1 MSMNLIIVDQFLVLP
16 DNMRQDQHGKHF
28 EQPVRITKDAGGWE
42 ERTYVNQSDSTEWTD
57 INGTLEIEKVDTDN
71 YNKKLSGVT
80 FDISGLG
87 QHTTDANGR
96 IYLENIRPGT
106 YSVREISN
114 TNYGYLAVSSDI
126 ININTVSDNIGV
138 TTGQYRTP
146 IEKNIKVTGNLVIE
160 KTSKE
165 SGKPLEDFSFKLRD
179 SKGRYIIAKTG
190 EKKEKRDKVKEY
202 ILLTDIETT
211 NDINQATEFITDS
224 KGHIEIYNLL
234 IDTYTIMEV
243 SVGADKREENRY
255 FDVDDNYITWS
266 SNVNDNKWS
275 NSVNNNGT
283 KNLPKVK
290 ITRQKSQDTEKIG
303 GPADKISIKNE
314 RKYIDIK
321 GLVWEDLPDGKKTI
335 RNFVYN
341 TKTQDTDDTKDRLLG
356 NVTVNL
362 KSIDQNGNV
371 EIVKNIK
378 ANTKDGV
385 KDVDGTID
393 TGIEGSGDE
402 YYGKYEFRNVL
413 IRDLD
418 KYYIE
423 FVYNGLS
430 YKAIDLA
437 NGSYQELK
445 NGYLAEATLNTSK
458 AIEENVWQTKFENNS
473 RTFFNNKYQVIENN
487 KAKGDVGE
495 LEMSYDFANRVSTL
509 NFEGNPKYG
518 YSGARF
524 PINYTKDQYL
534 MSPNNKSEGKETT
547 NTRKAYN
554 GGLDQ
559 IKSKQE
565 IREKDIKVINNVNL
579 GLYEREQPDLGI
591 NGKYNVE
598 TNQAEYGKQLDNV
611 KIKINGYNHIY
622 KYESRYLNA
631 GDYQGGFNV
640 GVKFENRRG
649 AQPYTR
655 AIYKADVEFESAD
668 KNRELE
674 VYLTYK
680 IILNNNSANL
690 KAQINEIVDYYDS
703 RYIKEEIKVGTQLS
717 DVADPTNPDPNKEIK
732 ITEFGTSVN
741 GYNKI
746 VIDTSKLGYI
756 EKQSAC
762 KDYVYVQFKL
772 NKEAVVEILCDGDIK
787 NIRNGIEA
795 PENKLLKNIVEI
807 KSYSIQD
814 QTGAVYAGIDQNS
827 NPENCKP
834 GDDTT
839 YEDDTDYS
847 PAVKLAVAKNNR
859 TINGLAYEDKE
870 NLNNNIRQ
878 GNGSYNTSEGDRPL
892 KGVVVQLQ
900 RRDYDDMGKWKTIKE
915 TGAEGTKADGTFQ
928 FEDFAAGDYQLTY
941 KWDNSNDNKHGT
953 SAIHPNILVQNYKA
967 TIFDENAHKL
977 NATTYGNEERAEKY
991 YWYREGNRLSDAKDN
1006 YETRKQIDSEISTF
1020 RYNTENEVNRSGTNS
1035 MTSATPEIPIGVE
1048 YADVISTSV
1057 FGDEYKYDVT
1067 NIDFGIVERPL
1078 QNYKLTKNIDHI
1090 KVTLPNGQ
1098 VLVDA
1103 DVIVEPAGI
1112 GRDGRMTY
1120 SMKLEGVTNF
1130 LKPLPRMGSRFLTG
1144 KSNEA
1149 GYPNGSIEL
1158 EIDNEIVQGS
1168 TLEIT
1173 YKINIENTSELDY
1186 NNQDFYE
1193 HGTNA
1198 TTDYKKDVI
1207 RITPSKV
1214 IDYLDKEWAVDET
1227 IQTNSE
1233 TWKKKSQEALQAGRD
1248 SDDEFPVSPDV
1259 YTKEGSELRDRII
1272 LYSDKLSKD
1281 GISLVPNDPTSRT
1294 GTQDNSLKE
1303 YGQGGKEDKRLTLV
1317 ATKVLTT
1324 IDSSDVVL
1332 ANETEIIEIQR
1343 PGGGVPE
1350 ENIEG
1355 KTLVEGKETKPNIN
1369 ERKRIIPGNF
1379 VPGSGWQIEPDDDK
1393 SETFFMTPNTGEDLN
1408 YALPISIGVGALV
1421 ILALGIIMIIKLLRM
1436 GKKTT
1441 E

>member
-1 MSMNLIIVDQFLVLP
+1 
-16 DNMRQDQHGKHF
+16 
-28 EQPVRITKDAGGWE
+28 
-42 ERTYVNQSDSTEWTD
+42 
-57 INGTLEIEKVDTDN
+57 
-71 YNKKLSGVT
+71 
-80 FDISGLG
+80 
-87 QHTTDANGR
+87 
-96 IYLENIRPGT
+96 
-106 YSVREISN
+106 
-114 TNYGYLAVSSDI
+114 
-126 ININTVSDNIGV
+126 
-138 TTGQYRTP
+138 
-146 IEKNIKVTGNLVIE
+146 
-160 KTSKE
+160 
-165 SGKPLEDFSFKLRD
+165 
-179 SKGRYIIAKTG
+179 
-190 EKKEKRDKVKEY
+190 
-202 ILLTDIETT
+202 
-211 NDINQATEFITDS
+211 
-224 KGHIEIYNLL
+224 
-234 IDTYTIMEV
+234 MEV

-275 NSVNNNGT
+275 NSVNSNGT
-283 KNLPKVK
+283 RNLPKVK

-321 GLVWEDLPDGKKTI
+321 GLVWEDMIDGKQAI
-335 RNFVYN
+335 RNYVYN
-341 TKTQDTDDTKDRLLG
+341 TKTQGTDDTRDKLLG

-430 YKAIDLA
+430 YKAIDLK
-437 NGSYQELK
+437 NGSYSDLK
-445 NGYLAEATLNTSK
+445 NGYLAEATSNTSK
-458 AIEENVWQTKFENNS
+458 AIEENVWETKFEANS
-473 RTFFNNKYQVIENN
+473 REFFNNKYKVITNN
-487 KAKGDVGE
+487 HADGDVGG
-495 LEMSYDFANRVSTL
+495 LDVSYDFANHVSTL

-524 PINYTKDQYL
+524 PVNYTKDQYL
-534 MSPNNKSEGKETT
+534 MTPNDEKVNGKQTT

-591 NGKYNVE
+591 NGKYNE
-598 TNQAEYGKQLDNV
+598 KTKSYEYGKQLDNA

-622 KYESRYLNA
+622 KYETRHLNE
-631 GDYQGGFNV
+631 GDYEGGFNV

-655 AIYKADVEFESAD
+655 AIYKADVEFETPD
-668 KNRELE
+668 KSRELE

-690 KAQINEIVDYYDS
+690 KTQINEIVDYYDA

-717 DVADPTNPDPNKEIK
+717 DVADPINPNPNKEIK

-756 EKQSAC
+756 DKQSAC

-772 NKEAVVEILCDGDIK
+772 NKEAVVEILCDGDIS
-787 NIRNGIEA
+787 NIKNGIQA
-795 PENKLLKNIVEI
+795 PENKLLKNVVEI

-814 QTGAVYAGIDQNS
+814 QTGAVYAGIDRNS

-859 TINGLAYEDKE
+859 TLNGLVFEDKAD
-870 NLNNNIRQ
+870 LNDKNIRQ
-878 GNGSYNTSEGDRPL
+878 GNGSYNQGEGDRPL

-915 TGAEGTKADGTFQ
+915 TGAKGTKDDGTFQ
-928 FEDFAAGDYQLTY
+928 FEDFAAGDYQVTY
-941 KWDNSNDNKHGT
+941 KWENSNDYNKHGT
-953 SAIHPNILVQNYKA
+953 SAIHPSILVQNYKA
-967 TIFDENAHKL
+967 TIFDEGAHKQ

-991 YWYREGNRLSDAKDN
+991 YWYRENNRLSDAKDN
-1006 YETRKQIDSEISTF
+1006 YETRTQIDSEISTF
-1020 RYNTENEVNRSGTNS
+1020 RYNTETDGIKTNS

-1057 FGDEYKYDVT
+1057 FGDEYKYDIT

-1078 QNYKLTKNIDHI
+1078 QNYKLTKNIDHV

-1103 DVIVEPAGI
+1103 DVIIKPAGI
-1112 GRDGRMTY
+1112 GTDGRIQY
-1120 SMKLEGVTNF
+1120 SMGLEGVTNF
-1130 LKPLPRMGSRFLTG
+1130 LKPLPRVGSRFLTG

-1158 EIDNEIVQGS
+1158 EIDNEVIQGS

-1173 YKINIENTSELDY
+1173 YKVNIENTSELDY
-1186 NNQDFYE
+1186 ANQDFYE

-1198 TTDYKKDVI
+1198 TTNYKKDVI

-1214 IDYLDKEWAVDET
+1214 IDYLDKEWAVDDT
-1227 IQTNSE
+1227 INGE
-1233 TWKKKSQEALQAGRD
+1233 TWKKKSQEALQAGKD
-1248 SDDEFPVSPDV
+1248 SEDEFPVNPDV
-1259 YTKEGSELRDRII
+1259 YTKQDSELKDRII
-1272 LYSDKLSKD
+1272 LYTDKLSRD

-1303 YGQGGKEDKRLTLV
+1303 YGTTKEDKRLTLV

-1324 IDSSDVVL
+1324 IDSTDVVL

-1350 ENIEG
+1350 ENIER
-1355 KTLVEGKETKPNIN
+1355 KTLVEGKETKPNTN

-1393 SETFFMTPNTGEDLN
+1393 SETFFITPNTGEDLN
-1408 YALPISIGVGALV
+1408 YVIPISIGIGALV
-1421 ILALGIIMIIKLLRM
+1421 ILASGIIMIIKLLRM
-1436 GKKTT
+1436 DKKKT

>member
-1 MSMNLIIVDQFLVLP
+1 MC
-16 DNMRQDQHGKHF
+16 
-28 EQPVRITKDAGGWE
+28 ITKDGGSSQWSE
-42 ERTYVNQSDSTEWTD
+42 YFNQSDYTEWTD
-57 INGTLEIEKVDTDN
+57 INGTLEIEKVDADN
-71 YNKKLSGVT
+71 YDKKLSGVT
-80 FDISGLG
+80 FEISGLG

-106 YSVREISN
+106 YSIKEISN
-114 TNYGYLAVSSDI
+114 SNYGYLATSSDI
-126 ININTVSDNIGV
+126 INIDTVSDNIGV
-138 TTGQYRTP
+138 ATGQYRTP
-146 IEKNIKVTGNLVIE
+146 IEKNVKLTGNLVIE

-165 SGKPLEDFSFKLRD
+165 SGKLLEDFSFKLMD

-190 EKKEKRDKVKEY
+190 ADKKKRDKVKEY
-202 ILLTDIETT
+202 ILLTDIEKTT
-211 NDINQATEFITDS
+211 NENEATEFITDS

-234 IDTYTIMEV
+234 IDTYTIKEV

-266 SNVNDNKWS
+266 SNANGNKWS
-275 NSVNNNGT
+275 NSVNSNGT

-290 ITRQKSQDTEKIG
+290 ITRQKSQDTERIG

-321 GLVWEDLPDGKKTI
+321 GLVWEDMIDGKQAI
-335 RNFVYN
+335 RNYVYN
-341 TKTQDTDDTKDRLLG
+341 TKTQGTDDTRDKLLG

-362 KSIDQNGNV
+362 KSINENGQV

-378 ANTKDGV
+378 AKTKDGI
-385 KDVDGTID
+385 KNVDGTID

-430 YKAIDLA
+430 YKAIDLK
-437 NGSYQELK
+437 NGSYSDLK
-445 NGYLAEATLNTSK
+445 NGYLAEATSNTSK
-458 AIEENVWQTKFENNS
+458 AIEENVWETKFEANS
-473 RTFFNNKYQVIENN
+473 REFFNNKYKVITNN
-487 KAKGDVGE
+487 HANGDVGE
-495 LEMSYDFANRVSTL
+495 LEMSYDFANHVSTL
-509 NFEGNPKYG
+509 KFEGNPKYG

-524 PINYTKDQYL
+524 PVNYTKEQYL
-534 MSPNNKSEGKETT
+534 MTPNDEKVNGKQTT

-591 NGKYNVE
+591 NGKYNE
-598 TNQAEYGKQLDNV
+598 KTKSYEYGKQLDNA

-622 KYESRYLNA
+622 KYETRHLNE

-655 AIYKADVEFESAD
+655 AIYKADVEFETPD
-668 KNRELE
+668 KSRELE

-690 KAQINEIVDYYDS
+690 KAQINEIVDYYDA

-717 DVADPTNPDPNKEIK
+717 DVADPINPNPNKEIK

-756 EKQSAC
+756 DKQSAC

-772 NKEAVVEILCDGDIK
+772 NKEAVVEILCDGDIS
-787 NIRNGIEA
+787 NIKNGIQA
-795 PENKLLKNIVEI
+795 PENKLLKNVVEI

-814 QTGAVYAGIDQNS
+814 QTGAVYAGIDRNS

-859 TINGLAYEDKE
+859 TLNGLVFEDKAD
-870 NLNNNIRQ
+870 LNDKNIRQ
-878 GNGSYNTSEGDRPL
+878 GNGSYNQEEGDRPL

-915 TGAEGTKADGTFQ
+915 TGAEGTKDDGTKDDGTFQ
-928 FEDFAAGDYQLTY
+928 FEDFAAGDYQVTY
-941 KWDNSNDNKHGT
+941 KWENSKDYNKHET
-953 SAIHPNILVQNYKA
+953 SAIHPSILVQNYKA
-967 TIFDENAHKL
+967 TIFDEGAHKR
-977 NATTYGNEERAEKY
+977 NAETYGNEERAEKY
-991 YWYREGNRLSDAKDN
+991 YWYRENNRLSDAKDN
-1006 YETRKQIDSEISTF
+1006 YETRTQIDSEISTF
-1020 RYNTENEVNRSGTNS
+1020 RYNTETDGIKTNS

-1057 FGDEYKYDVT
+1057 FGDEYKYDIT

-1078 QNYKLTKNIDHI
+1078 QNYKLTKNVDHI
-1090 KVTLPNGQ
+1090 KLTLQNGQ
-1098 VLVDA
+1098 ILVDA
-1103 DVIVEPAGI
+1103 DVIIKPDGI
-1112 GRDGRMTY
+1112 GTDRRMQY
-1120 SMKLEGVTNF
+1120 SMGLEGVTNF
-1130 LKPLPRMGSRFLTG
+1130 LKPLSRVGSRFLTG

-1158 EIDNEIVQGS
+1158 EIDNEVIQGS

-1186 NNQDFYE
+1186 ANQDFYE

-1198 TTDYKKDVI
+1198 TTNYKKDVI

-1214 IDYLDKEWAVDET
+1214 IDYLDKEWSVDEN
-1227 IQTNSE
+1227 NSE
-1233 TWKKKSQEALQAGRD
+1233 NAGTWKKETEEVLKAGRD
-1248 SDDEFPVSPDV
+1248 DTDEVPVNASIYNDSN
-1259 YTKEGSELRDRII
+1259 SELKDRII
-1272 LYSDKLSKD
+1272 LYSKKLEED
-1281 GISLVPNDPTSRT
+1281 GIALAP
-1294 GTQDNSLKE
+1294 GEALKVSE
-1303 YGQGGKEDKRLTLV
+1303 EDDKRLTLV

-1324 IDSSDVVL
+1324 INSTDVVL
-1332 ANETEIIEIQR
+1332 ENETEVIEVQR

-1355 KTLVEGKETKPNIN
+1355 KTLIEETGRRDEKLQQ
-1369 ERKRIIPGNF
+1369 RKRIIPGNF
-1379 VPGSGWQIEPDDDK
+1379 VPGSGWQVEPDDDK
-1393 SETFFMTPNTGEDLN
+1393 AETFFITPNTGEDLN
-1408 YALPISIGVGALV
+1408 YVVPISIGIGALV
-1421 ILALGIIMIIKLLRM
+1421 ILGVGIVLIIKFVWID
-1436 GKKTT
+1436 KKK
-1441 E
+1441 EDLE

>member
-1 MSMNLIIVDQFLVLP
+1 MIEEKFLEQMYIIQSQLG
-16 DNMRQDQHGKHF
+16 RRF
-28 EQPVRITKDAGGWE
+28 EQPVRITQDAGGWE
-42 ERTYVNQSDSTEWTD
+42 EITYVNQSDTAEWTD
-57 INGTLEIEKVDTDN
+57 INGTLEIEKVDADN
-71 YNKKLSGVT
+71 YDKKLRGVT

-106 YSVREISN
+106 YSIKEISN
-114 TNYGYLAVSSDI
+114 SNYGYLATSSDI
-126 ININTVSDNIGV
+126 INIDTVSDNIGV

-146 IEKNIKVTGNLVIE
+146 IEKNVKVTGNLVIE

-165 SGKPLEDFSFKLRD
+165 SGKLLEDFSFKLMD

-190 EKKEKRDKVKEY
+190 ADKRKRDKVKEY
-202 ILLTDIETT
+202 ILLTDIEKTT
-211 NDINQATEFITDS
+211 NENEATEFITDS

-234 IDTYTIMEV
+234 IDTYTIKEV
-243 SVGADKREENRY
+243 SVGAEKREENRY

-266 SNVNDNKWS
+266 SNVNGNKWS
-275 NSVNNNGT
+275 NSVNSNGT

-321 GLVWEDLPDGKKTI
+321 GLVWEDMVDGKESV
-335 RNFVYN
+335 RNYLYN
-341 TKTQDTDDTKDRLLG
+341 TKTEGTDDTRDKLLG

-362 KSIDQNGNV
+362 KSIDQNGKV

-378 ANTKDGV
+378 AKTKDGI

-393 TGIEGSGDE
+393 TGDEGSGDE

-430 YKAIDLA
+430 YKAIELKS
-437 NGSYQELK
+437 GSYNDLK
-445 NGYLAEATLNTSK
+445 NSYLAEATPNTSK
-458 AIEENVWQTKFENNS
+458 AIEENVWGTNFETNS
-473 RTFFNNKYQVIENN
+473 REFFNNKYKVITNN
-487 KAKGDVGE
+487 HADGDVGG
-495 LEMSYDFANRVSTL
+495 LDVLYDFANRVSTL
-509 NFEGNPKYG
+509 NFEGSPKYG

-524 PINYTKDQYL
+524 PVNYTKDQYL
-534 MSPNNKSEGKETT
+534 MTPNDEKVNGKQTT

-579 GLYEREQPDLGI
+579 GLYERERPDLGI
-591 NGKYNVE
+591 NGAYNKE
-598 TNQAEYGKQLDNV
+598 THTYEYGKQLDNV

-622 KYESRYLNA
+622 KYATRHVNE
-631 GDYQGGFNV
+631 GDYEGGFNV
-640 GVKFENRRG
+640 GVKFQERRG

-655 AIYKADVEFESAD
+655 AIYKADIEFETPD

-680 IILNNNSANL
+680 IILNNNSSNL
-690 KAQINEIVDYYDS
+690 KAQINEIVDYYDA

-717 DVADPTNPDPNKEIK
+717 DVADPTNPNPNKEIK
-732 ITEFGTSVN
+732 ITEFGSSVN

-756 EKQSAC
+756 EPQSAC
-762 KDYVYVQFKL
+762 KDHVYVQFKL
-772 NKEAVVEILCDGDIK
+772 NKAAVVEILCDGDIN
-787 NIRNGIEA
+787 NIRNGIQA
-795 PENKLLKNIVEI
+795 PENKLLKNVVEI

-814 QTGAVYAGIDQNS
+814 RTGAVYAGIDQNS
-827 NPENCKP
+827 NPENSRP

-859 TINGLAYEDKE
+859 TINGLVYEDKADS
-870 NLNNNIRQ
+870 NNNIRQ
-878 GNGSYNTSEGDRPL
+878 GNGSYNQGEGDRPL

-900 RRDYDDMGKWKTIKE
+900 RRDYDDMGQWKTIKE
-915 TGAEGTKADGTFQ
+915 TGPEGTKDNGTFQ
-928 FEDFAAGDYQLTY
+928 FEDFAAGDYQVTY
-941 KWDNSNDNKHGT
+941 KWDNSDNNKHGT
-953 SAIHPNILVQNYKA
+953 SAIHPSILVQNYKA

-977 NATTYGNEERAEKY
+977 EATTYGNEERAEKY
-991 YWYREGNRLSDAKDN
+991 YWYRADNRLSDAKDN
-1006 YETRKQIDSEISTF
+1006 YETRKQIDKEISTF
-1020 RYNTENEVNRSGTNS
+1020 RYNTETAGIKTNS

-1057 FGDEYKYDVT
+1057 LGDEYKYDVT

-1078 QNYKLTKNIDHI
+1078 QNYKLTKNIDHV

-1103 DVIVEPAGI
+1103 DVIIDLVKDDRGELVLDK
-1112 GRDGRMTY
+1112 GRRQY
-1120 SMKLEGVTNF
+1120 SMRLAGQDNF
-1130 LKPLPRMGSRFLTG
+1130 LKKLQPQSSRFVTG
-1144 KSNEA
+1144 KSDDT
-1149 GYPNGSIEL
+1149 GYPNGAIQL
-1158 EIDNEIVQGS
+1158 EIDNEVIQGS

-1173 YKINIENTSELDY
+1173 YKVNIENTSELDY
-1186 NNQDFYE
+1186 ANQDFYE

-1214 IDYLDKEWAVDET
+1214 IDYLDKEWAVDDT
-1227 IQTNSE
+1227 INGE
-1233 TWKKKSQEALQAGRD
+1233 TWKKKSQEALQAGKD
-1248 SDDEFPVSPDV
+1248 SEDEFPVNPDV
-1259 YTKEGSELRDRII
+1259 YTKEDSELRDRII
-1272 LYSDKLSKD
+1272 LYSDKLSRD
-1281 GISLVPNDPTSRT
+1281 GISLAPNDPTSRT

-1303 YGQGGKEDKRLTLV
+1303 YGTRKEDKRLTLV

-1324 IDSSDVVL
+1324 IDSTDVVL

-1355 KTLVEGKETKPNIN
+1355 KKFDEGKETKPNTN

-1408 YALPISIGVGALV
+1408 YVVPISIGVGALV
-1421 ILALGIIMIIKLLRM
+1421 ILAVGVIMIIKLLRM
-1436 GKKTT
+1436 GKK
-1441 E
+1441 ESE

>member
-1 MSMNLIIVDQFLVLP
+1 MGPPDEDGWQDVDYQQPIYLTSEEVLSE
-16 DNMRQDQHGKHF
+16 KHEYF
-28 EQPVRITKDAGGWE
+28 
-42 ERTYVNQSDSTEWTD
+42 NQSDYTEWTD
-57 INGTLEIEKVDTDN
+57 INGTLEIEKVDADN
-71 YNKKLSGVT
+71 YDKKLSGVT
-80 FDISGLG
+80 FNISGLG
-87 QHTTDANGR
+87 QYTTDANGR
-96 IYLENIRPGT
+96 IYIENIRPGT
-106 YSVREISN
+106 YSIEETSN
-114 TNYGYLAVSSDI
+114 TNYGYLATSSDI
-126 ININTVSDNIGV
+126 INITTVSDNIGV

-165 SGKPLEDFSFKLRD
+165 SGKKLEDFSFKLID

-190 EKKEKRDKVKEY
+190 ENNKRDKVKEY
-202 ILLTDIETT
+202 IVLTDVEKTT
-211 NDINQATEFITDS
+211 NENEATEFITDS

-234 IDTYTIMEV
+234 IDTYTIKEV

-266 SNVNDNKWS
+266 SNVNNNKWS
-275 NSVNNNGT
+275 NSVNSNGT

-290 ITRQKSQDTEKIG
+290 VTRQKSQDTEKIG

-321 GLVWEDLPDGKKTI
+321 GLVWEDLPDKKGVTGEEEQTD
-335 RNFVYN
+335 RNFIYKTP
-341 TKTQDTDDTKDRLLG
+341 TKGIADTKDRLLG

-362 KSIDQNGNV
+362 KSIDQNGKV
-371 EIVKNIK
+371 ELVKNIK
-378 ANTKDGV
+378 AKTKDGI

-393 TGIEGSGDE
+393 TGVEGSGDE

-437 NGSYQELK
+437 NGSYKDLK
-445 NGYLAEATLNTSK
+445 NGYLAEATPNTSK
-458 AIEENVWQTKFENNS
+458 AIEENVWGTKFENNS
-473 RTFFNNKYQVIENN
+473 RTFFNNKYQIIENN

-495 LEMSYDFANRVSTL
+495 LAMSYDFAKHASTL
-509 NFEGNPKYG
+509 NFEGTPKYG

-534 MSPNNKSEGKETT
+534 MSPNNKSQGKETT

-591 NGKYNVE
+591 NGKYNE
-598 TNQAEYGKQLDNV
+598 KTNQAEYGKQLDNV

-622 KYESRYLNA
+622 RYESRYLNA
-631 GDYQGGFNV
+631 GDYEGGFNV
-640 GVKFENRRG
+640 GVKFEERRK

-655 AIYKADVEFESAD
+655 AIYKADVEFETAD

-680 IILNNNSANL
+680 IILNNKSTNL
-690 KAQINEIVDYYDS
+690 KAKINEIVDYYDA
-703 RYIKEEIKVGTQLS
+703 RYIKEEIKVGTKLS

-756 EKQSAC
+756 ETQSAC

-772 NKEAVVEILCDGDIK
+772 NKAAVVEILGDGDIN
-787 NIRNGIEA
+787 NIKNGIQA
-795 PENKLLKNIVEI
+795 PENKLLKNVVEI

-827 NPENCKP
+827 NPESCKP

-859 TINGLAYEDKE
+859 TINGLAFED
-870 NLNNNIRQ
+870 NATLNNNIRQ
-878 GNGSYNTSEGDRPL
+878 GNGSYNEDEGDRPL

-1006 YETRKQIDSEISTF
+1006 YETRKKIDSEISTF
-1020 RYNTENEVNRSGTNS
+1020 RYDTETRKIETNS

-1078 QNYKLTKNIDHI
+1078 QNYKLTKNMDHV

-1103 DVIVEPAGI
+1103 DVIIKPEGI
-1112 GRDGRMTY
+1112 GEDGRMRY
-1120 SMKLEGVTNF
+1120 SMELAGVTNF
-1130 LKPLPRMGSRFLTG
+1130 LKPLPRIGSRFVTG

-1158 EIDNEIVQGS
+1158 EIDNEVIQGS

-1198 TTDYKKDVI
+1198 TTNYKKDVI

-1214 IDYLDKEWAVDET
+1214 IDYIDKEWAVDET

-1272 LYSDKLSKD
+1272 LYSDKLSRD

-1303 YGQGGKEDKRLTLV
+1303 YGASKEDKRLTLV
-1317 ATKVLTT
+1317 ATKILTT

-1332 ANETEIIEIQR
+1332 ANETEVIEIQR

-1355 KTLVEGKETKPNIN
+1355 RDLVEDGEKERDEKLQQ
-1369 ERKRIIPGNF
+1369 RKRIIPGNF

-1408 YALPISIGVGALV
+1408 YALPISIGIGALM
-1421 ILALGIIMIIKLLRM
+1421 ILGIGIVWIKKLM
-1436 GKKTT
+1436 KKHIEKST
-1441 E
+1441 